1 MQKNWIGKSY
11 GCEIKFKIE
20 SSKDIGEIQCYT
32 TRPDTLFGMSFL
44 ALSVDHPI
52 SKYYEDDPKFVKFKI
67 SNGTTLAAGGN
78 YARDVLVNIDDIE
91 NVADAVNAGVYTAIV
106 TLKGI
111 VGLEAG
117 HANGAT
123 VPAGTIGGRIL
134 TLRVSTSS
142 TTAVNPTAITV
153 SGNMPSQSI
162 MKAMTAN
169 PGGVAASAQLGLDG
183 GGVRGT
189 DDQMYW
195 DSAVFSSDNT
205 L

>member
-1 MQKNWIGKSY
+1 M
-11 GCEIKFKIE
+11 
-20 SSKDIGEIQCYT
+20 
-32 TRPDTLFGMSFL
+32 
-44 ALSVDHPI
+44 A
-52 SKYYEDDPKFVKFKI
+52 KFVKFKI

-91 NVADAVNAGVYTAIV
+91 NVADAVNVGVYTAIV

-111 VGLEAG
+111 VGLDNEA
-117 HANGAT
+117 AA
-123 VPAGTIGGRIL
+123 ATIGGRIL
-134 TLRVSTSS
+134 TLRISTSS
-142 TTAVNPTAITV
+142 TAAVNPTAITV

-195 DSAVFSSDNT
+195 DSAVFSSDNS

>member
-1 MQKNWIGKSY
+1 M
-11 GCEIKFKIE
+11 
-20 SSKDIGEIQCYT
+20 
-32 TRPDTLFGMSFL
+32 
-44 ALSVDHPI
+44 A
-52 SKYYEDDPKFVKFKI
+52 KFVKFKI
-67 SNGTTLAAGGN
+67 SNATTLAAGGN

-111 VGLEAG
+111 VGLDNEA
-117 HANGAT
+117 AA
-123 VPAGTIGGRIL
+123 ATIGGRIL
-134 TLRVSTSS
+134 TLRVSTS
-142 TTAVNPTAITV
+142 AVAAVDPTAITV

>member
-1 MQKNWIGKSY
+1 M
-11 GCEIKFKIE
+11 
-20 SSKDIGEIQCYT
+20 
-32 TRPDTLFGMSFL
+32 
-44 ALSVDHPI
+44 A
-52 SKYYEDDPKFVKFKI
+52 KFVKFKI
-67 SNGTTLAAGGN
+67 QNATTLAAGGN
-78 YARDVLVNIDDIE
+78 YARDVLVNIDNIE
-91 NVADAVNAGVYTAIV
+91 NVADAVSGGGVYTAIV

-111 VGLEAG
+111 VGLETAG
-117 HANGAT
+117 ANT
-123 VPAGTIGGRIL
+123 AGSVGGRIL
-134 TLRVSTSS
+134 TLTVSTSPI
-142 TTAVNPTAITV
+142 AAANPTAITV
-153 SGNMPSQSI
+153 SGNMPSQAI

>member
-1 MQKNWIGKSY
+1 M
-11 GCEIKFKIE
+11 
-20 SSKDIGEIQCYT
+20 
-32 TRPDTLFGMSFL
+32 
-44 ALSVDHPI
+44 A
-52 SKYYEDDPKFVKFKI
+52 KFVKFKI
-67 SNGTTLAAGGN
+67 QNATTLAAGGN

-91 NVADAVNAGVYTAIV
+91 NVADAVNGGVYTAIV

-117 HANGAT
+117 HADGAT

-134 TLRVSTSS
+134 TLTVSTSS
-142 TTAVNPTAITV
+142 TAAVNPTAITV
-153 SGNMPSQSI
+153 SGNMPSQAI

-183 GGVRGT
+183 GGVRPT

-195 DSAVFSSDNT
+195 SSAVFSSDNT

>member
-1 MQKNWIGKSY
+1 M
-11 GCEIKFKIE
+11 
-20 SSKDIGEIQCYT
+20 
-32 TRPDTLFGMSFL
+32 
-44 ALSVDHPI
+44 A
-52 SKYYEDDPKFVKFKI
+52 KFVKFKI
-67 SNGTTLAAGGN
+67 QNATTLAAGGN

-117 HANGAT
+117 HANDAT

-134 TLRVSTSS
+134 TLTVSTSS
-142 TTAVNPTAITV
+142 TSAVNPTAITV
-153 SGNMPSQSI
+153 SGNMPSQAI

-183 GGVRGT
+183 GGVRPT

-195 DSAVFSSDNT
+195 SSAVFSSDNT